1 MTFKMAAIDTVF
13 ETYSPSRRKLCDNK
27 YLNLCLLVSTI
38 TLTFAGTLYGV
49 PQTFMMALAWW
60 CTSILARTS
69 NQLFLPCKTLG
80 IVCTVPDDNL
90 VRDHLMN

>member
-13 ETYSPSRRKLCDNK
+13 ETDSPSRRKPCDNK

-38 TLTFAGTLYGV
+38 TLTFAGTLYGA

-69 NQLFLPCKTLG
+69 NQLA
-80 IVCTVPDDNL
+80 
-90 VRDHLMN
+90 

>member
-13 ETYSPSRRKLCDNK
+13 ETYSRSKRKPCNNK

-38 TLTFAGTLYGV
+38 TLTFAGTLYSA

-60 CTSILARTS
+60 CASFLARTS
-69 NQLFLPCKTLG
+69 NQLA
-80 IVCTVPDDNL
+80 
-90 VRDHLMN
+90 